1 MDLQPE
7 RASTSIS
14 LSSYL
19 RLVRRN
25 RNFRRLWLAQIV
37 SELGDWFYTL
47 AIYSLLLQLTGRASS
62 VALALVL
69 QVLPQTFIGPAAGV
83 INDRISRKRV
93 MIAADLARMVI
104 VFAMLLVRSRSTV
117 WLVYPL
123 LLLETL
129 MAAFFEPARTSVIP
143 NVAAREDVLVANTL
157 SSATWS
163 VNLLVGASVGGVVAA
178 LFGRDAVFVLN
189 ALSFLVSAMLIRGM
203 RFEEPHA
210 QGAAPLRLR
219 DAIDLSPVIDG
230 IRYVR
235 RDRRLL
241 AAVCAKA
248 GELMIGPSWVL
259 FTVMGNGY
267 FQVHVRGINP
277 QRTAMLGMS
286 LLLGA
291 RGIGAVVGPLFSAR
305 WAGQSGRR
313 LQLGILLGYLTI
325 GIGYFGLGRSPNIWV
340 ACGFIVLAHCG
351 GSTVWV
357 FSTTILQLNTED
369 RFRGRV
375 FSADLGFSM
384 LTIAIGAYVCGI
396 FLDRGVSAQVVAS
409 ATGIIMLLPALLWG
423 WAMKSDRG
431 TTWGQPRSAVRLN
444 GVQLS
449 VCRWMFPMSHL
460 CRASLGLDSRGRL
473 SPRGLFRELV
483 DLGRHDEVA
492 LGQAIDLVCPQS
504 DLRFAPGQQDVGMMP
519 LLFRDLSHPVHE
531 VERLLEIREGKRA
544 GDVMLVHHRPLR
556 HLLLDA
562 LQFHSLHGR
571 HASAAGNAVLAGK
584 IFWHEWFS

>member
-7 RASTSIS
+7 HASTSIS

-129 MAAFFEPARTSVIP
+129 MAAFFEPARTAVIP

-219 DAIDLSPVIDG
+219 DAIDLSPVFEG

-235 RDRRLL
+235 QDRRLL

-259 FTVMGNGY
+259 FTFMGNGY
-267 FQVHVRGINP
+267 FHVHVRGIDP

-291 RGIGAVVGPLFSAR
+291 RGIGAIVGPLFSAR

-313 LQLGILLGYLTI
+313 LQLGIFLGYLTI
-325 GIGYFGLGRSPNIWV
+325 GIGYFGLGWSPNIWV

-384 LTIAIGAYVCGI
+384 LTIAVGAYVCGI
-396 FLDRGVSAQVVAS
+396 FLDRGVSAQAVAS
-409 ATGIIMLLPALLWG
+409 GTGVIMLLPALLWG
-423 WAMKSDRG
+423 WAM
-431 TTWGQPRSAVRLN
+431 RSGNHIPAT
-444 GVQLS
+444 
-449 VCRWMFPMSHL
+449 
-460 CRASLGLDSRGRL
+460 
-473 SPRGLFRELV
+473 
-483 DLGRHDEVA
+483 
-492 LGQAIDLVCPQS
+492 
-504 DLRFAPGQQDVGMMP
+504 
-519 LLFRDLSHPVHE
+519 
-531 VERLLEIREGKRA
+531 
-544 GDVMLVHHRPLR
+544 
-556 HLLLDA
+556 DA
-562 LQFHSLHGR
+562 
-571 HASAAGNAVLAGK
+571 
-584 IFWHEWFS
+584 